1 VLPEAIL
8 GPLDPDDFEHSLTQT
23 FDVINSE
30 GDRQRAIM
38 ADTGLSARMR
48 ATSDPVLDAHL
59 LLADLSVLYFDDPE
73 LARGAVVALEQDVAI
88 DPTFLDTLLAA
99 LETPTIVTAATLDT
113 LFAETTDAFIG
124 GDDVESGEVL
134 IRGFAPQPTP
144 PLGTYP
150 DALARTQEQV
160 AGYRSMLPPD
170 PLVVD
175 PLDPLQAFEL
185 VSGADGLT
193 GTERQAYLDAVTA
206 QIDAQVAA
214 IHIDQQAVTLTDREG
229 VIPLSV
235 RNDLDQPVTIR
246 VVVESEKLELPEGSE
261 LVEVVEPGVTSLEMP
276 VEARA
281 SGAFPVDIRVTSP
294 DGILTLSEGRVTVR
308 STAVSG
314 LGVVLS
320 VIAALFLLLWWARH
334 FRSVRRANRLV
345 STKHPAA
352 QLKAR
357 EAQQQFI
364 EEITKH

>member
-1 VLPEAIL
+1 
-8 GPLDPDDFEHSLTQT
+8 
-23 FDVINSE
+23 
-30 GDRQRAIM
+30 
-38 ADTGLSARMR
+38 
-48 ATSDPVLDAHL
+48 
-59 LLADLSVLYFDDPE
+59 
-73 LARGAVVALEQDVAI
+73 
-88 DPTFLDTLLAA
+88 
-99 LETPTIVTAATLDT
+99 

-185 VSGADGLT
+185 VSGADALT

-235 RNDLDQPVTIR
+235 RNDLDRPVTIR

-261 LVEVVEPGVTSLEMP
+261 LVEVVEPGVTTLEMP